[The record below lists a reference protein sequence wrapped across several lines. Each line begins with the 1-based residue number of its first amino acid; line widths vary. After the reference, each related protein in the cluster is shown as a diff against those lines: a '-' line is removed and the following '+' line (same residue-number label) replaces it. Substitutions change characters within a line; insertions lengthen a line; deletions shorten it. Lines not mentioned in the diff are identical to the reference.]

1 MANENMNLFDADQQ
15 PQQSYIVGTVVAT
28 FFESPDSF
36 YKVLLVKVSVTNLNW
51 HGDEIVVTG
60 NFADVAEEMPYRFF
74 GKLVD
79 HPKYGQQ
86 FQADNYQNEAPTTK
100 EGIIQYLSG
109 DDFPGLGK
117 KTAEKIVALLGLTA
131 IDQINQDP
139 SVLDPLNLK
148 TEVKQTLIDNLT
160 SNNGV
165 EQIIIGLNGY
175 GFGSRLAS
183 AIFERYK
190 EKTLQVIQENPY
202 QLVEDINGVSFK
214 RADQIA
220 EQLGIGTQSP
230 QRIQAGLLQIL
241 GELAMSDGNTFTSA
255 EPLLNGTIRL
265 LQESRN
271 ESVDPQ
277 LIADQLLELGKAQKV
292 VGEGDRI
299 FLKGLYDAEWQAA
312 EHLNRILQASD
323 LKTFDDEIIEKQ
335 MRLVERNL
343 GITYDES
350 QESAILSAIQSHV
363 FLLTGGPG
371 TGKTT
376 IINGIV
382 NLYAKLHDLSL
393 DINQYKDKPFPILL
407 AAPTGRAAKR
417 MSETTGLPA
426 STIHRLLGL
435 TGRENND
442 DVTAKDLE
450 GSLLIVDEMSMVD
463 IYLFRTL
470 LRAVPDSMQI
480 VLVGDKDQLPSVGP
494 GQVFFDLLSS
504 HRVKAMELSTIYRQ
518 DDDSSIIPLAH
529 EVKMGRLPAD
539 FTQNKS
545 DKSFIRCN
553 AYQMPS
559 VIEQIVGKAKKRGFT
574 ADDFQVLAPMYRGP
588 AGVTRLNTLI
598 QEIMNPLS
606 DTRKKEVEFRG
617 EKFRIGDKVLH
628 LVNSPENNVFNGD
641 IGSIVGITFAKAKGN
656 SDKVDKLTVAFDQTE
671 VTYPRNE
678 WDKLTLAYCT
688 TIHKAQG
695 SQFKMV
701 ILPMV
706 MQYSRM
712 LQRNLLYTAITR
724 AKSTLILLGE
734 QAAFEQSVKRQS
746 VNRNTA
752 LVDRLT
758 ATISEVQE
766 SVAERKT
773 AKEKVST
780 HADNQLGKEDD
791 SQVQTEASAVEKK
804 PALLNGGIL
813 TLSLVSSGQI
823 DPMIGMGKVTPKSFT
838 NKY

>member
-1 MANENMNLFDADQQ
+1 MASENMNLFDADQQ
-15 PQQSYIVGTVVAT
+15 PQQSWLVGTVVAT

-36 YKVLLVKVSVTNLNW
+36 YKVLLVKEQSTNLNW
-51 HGDEIVVTG
+51 RGDEIVVTG
-60 NFADVAEEMPYRFF
+60 NFADVSEELPYRFF
-74 GKLVD
+74 GKLVE
-79 HPKYGQQ
+79 HPKYGEQ

-100 EGIIQYLSG
+100 EGIVQYLSG
-109 DDFPGLGK
+109 DEFPGLGK
-117 KTAEKIVALLGLTA
+117 KTAEKIVALLGLDA

-148 TEVKQTLIDNLT
+148 AEVKQTLIDNLT
-160 SNNGV
+160 TNNGV

-190 EKTLQVIQENPY
+190 EKTLSIIQENPY

-220 EQLGIGTQSP
+220 EKLGIAALSP
-230 QRIQAGLLQIL
+230 QRIQAGLLQTL
-241 GELAMSDGNTFTSA
+241 SELAMSDGNTFTSA
-255 EPLLNGTIRL
+255 EPLLNSTIQL
-265 LQESRN
+265 LQESRHTT
-271 ESVDPQ
+271 VDPQ
-277 LIADQLLELGKAQKV
+277 LVADQLVELGKAQKV
-292 VGEGDRI
+292 VGEGNRI
-299 FLKGLYDAEWQAA
+299 FLKNMYDAEWQAA

-323 LKTFDDEIIEKQ
+323 LDTFEDDVIEKQ
-335 MRLVERNL
+335 MRIVERNL
-343 GITYDES
+343 GITYDDS

-382 NLYAKLHDLSL
+382 NLYAKLHELSL
-393 DINQYKDKPFPILL
+393 DINQYKDQPFPILL

-442 DVTAKDLE
+442 DVSAKDLE

-463 IYLFRTL
+463 IFLFRTL
-470 LRAVPDSMQI
+470 LRAIPDSMQV

-504 HRVKAMELSTIYRQ
+504 RRVKAMELNTIYRQ

-529 EVKMGRLPAD
+529 DIKMGRLPAD
-539 FTQNKS
+539 FTQNKA
-545 DKSFIRCN
+545 DRSFIACN

-559 VIEQIVGKAKKRGFT
+559 VIEQIIGKAKERGFS
-574 ADDFQVLAPMYRGP
+574 AEDVQVLAPMYRGP
-588 AGVTRLNTLI
+588 AGITHLNTII
-598 QEIMNPLS
+598 QEIMNPLT
-606 DTRKKEVEFRG
+606 DTRKKEVEFRN

-641 IGSIVGITFAKAKGN
+641 IGSIVGITFAKAKSN
-656 SDKVDKLTVAFDQTE
+656 TDKVDKLTVAFDQTE

-688 TIHKAQG
+688 SIHKAQG

-706 MQYSRM
+706 MQFSRM
-712 LQRNLLYTAITR
+712 LQRNLLYTAVTR

-734 QAAFEQSVKRQS
+734 QSAFEQSVKHQS

-758 ATISEVQE
+758 ATITEPQTAVVGSEKPV
-766 SVAERKT
+766 SAEVDGQANDEPDSEKT
-773 AKEKVST
+773 A
-780 HADNQLGKEDD
+780 A
-791 SQVQTEASAVEKK
+791 TE
-804 PALLNGGIL
+804 PAAPVLQNDGIL
-813 TLSLVSSGQI
+813 TPDLIASGQI
-823 DPMIGMGKVTPKSFT
+823 DPMIGMGKITPKSFT
-838 NKY
+838 KN